1 MSNVVN
7 ILHVAAGLQETCGV
21 SQFVVE
27 SSRALQRLGHRVC
40 IVTTMTCG
48 YPVDDLDVRLLAD
61 PRQIDFEPDVVH
73 LHSIWNRYVHR
84 MAVYCRQHGIS
95 YVFSPH
101 GTLTTWSL
109 KYKWWKKLPAMLL
122 YQYRDLLKADGFH
135 ATVADEKDDIRWLRL
150 RQPVTIAPLGVNIG
164 ENPVDFGSRKDVLFL
179 SRLHPKKGLVE
190 LLRAWASIE
199 RKGDRLLIAGPD
211 DIGYQV
217 ELVALCGELELKCAD
232 LSGSFEYGKKQIFG
246 GGEVSASAYAEA
258 LTGLSANVVFLG
270 SVYGEAKSWLYRHA
284 RLFVLPSHSENFG
297 VVVLEAMAEGTPVI
311 TTRGTPWQFLEER
324 GCGWWVEQSE
334 LAEALSLGMELSED
348 EYGKMS
354 SSCRQLVIESYSWD
368 SVGRKL
374 IELYEGV
381 IE

>member
-1 MSNVVN
+1 MN

-27 SSRALQRLGHRVC
+27 SSRALQRLGHRVG

-61 PRQIDFEPDVVH
+61 PRQIDFKPDVVH
-73 LHSIWNRYVHR
+73 LHSIWNRYVHA
-84 MAVYCRQHGIS
+84 MAVYCRQHGIP

-101 GTLTTWSL
+101 GTLTKKAL
-109 KYKWWKKLPAMLL
+109 MYKWWKKIPAMLL
-122 YQYRDLLKADGFH
+122 YQYIDLLKAKGFH
-135 ATVADEKDDIRWLRL
+135 LTTESEVDGVRRLHL
-150 RQPVTIAPLGVNIG
+150 RQPVTVAPLGVSISDRI
-164 ENPVDFGSRKDVLFL
+164 ESVRSKDVLFL
-179 SRLHPKKGLVE
+179 GRIHPIKGLVE
-190 LLRAWASIE
+190 LLHAWKSVVRE
-199 RKGDRLLIAGPD
+199 GWRLLIAGPD
-211 DIGYQV
+211 DIGYQA
-217 ELVALCGELELKCAD
+217 ELVSLCGELRLKCAD

-258 LTGLSANVVFLG
+258 LTELSADVVFLG

-311 TTRGTPWQFLEER
+311 ATRGTPWQVLEEC
-324 GCGWWVEQSE
+324 GCGWWVEQAG
-334 LAEALSLGMELSED
+334 LVDALSRGMELSES
-348 EYGKMS
+348 EYAKMS

-368 SVGRKL
+368 SVGMKL

-381 IE
+381 TG